1 MKKQKKI
8 KKDKKRLSQED
19 KKQQHK
25 YQLIVAGICVSIM
38 TVVTLI
44 VYLISHI

>member
-1 MKKQKKI
+1 MSKKTKTKKV
-8 KKDKKRLSQED
+8 RSPED

-38 TVVTLI
+38 TIITLL
-44 VYLISHI
+44 VYLIYHI